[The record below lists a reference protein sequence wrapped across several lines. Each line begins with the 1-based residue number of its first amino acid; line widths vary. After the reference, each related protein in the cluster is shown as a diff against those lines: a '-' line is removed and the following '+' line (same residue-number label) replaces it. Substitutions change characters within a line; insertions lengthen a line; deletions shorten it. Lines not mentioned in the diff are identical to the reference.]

1 MMGEAQEAD
10 WGAWLS
16 GDRRRQ
22 GAGESGG
29 QGARGR
35 QGTTP
40 GWSSSVTSLGPGAR
54 VKDYRTR
61 PGHCQ
66 EPAARS

>member
-1 MMGEAQEAD
+1 MGEAQEAG
-10 WGAWLS
+10 WGAPLS
-16 GDRRRQ
+16 EGGRRRK
-22 GAGESGG
+22 AGEAGG

-40 GWSSSVTSLGPGAR
+40 EWSSSVTSLGPGAR